1 MRIWEESHESLKDRP
16 RLRFEFK
23 LRKEAQEIL
32 RYADQDITRC
42 VPQKKLLT
50 DILDLLKLT
59 TKPLPSVSPALK
71 PTNYDPEIPAPEPSD
86 TELSEEEWRWWKNRK
101 PSIGL
106 SPEEKAELYSKD
118 SS

>member
-1 MRIWEESHESLKDRP
+1 MRIWEESHESLEDRP
-16 RLRFEFK
+16 WFREEFK
-23 LRKEAQEIL
+23 IRSSIQQIL

-42 VPQKKLLT
+42 VAQKKVLAE
-50 DILDLLKLT
+50 ILDLLKST
-59 TKPLPSVSPALK
+59 SEPLPTIPPRK
-71 PTNYDPEIPAPEPSD
+71 PKGYDPELPAPETSD
-86 TELSEEEWRWWKNRK
+86 TELSEEEWRRWKNRK